1 MKVSVNWLRDY
12 LPIELPANELAEKIS
27 RTTVEIEGQY
37 QPQANMRN
45 IVIAKVLSVVPHPD
59 SDHMVI
65 TQVDAGED
73 EPIQIVTGAPN
84 VAEGQTV
91 ILAKHNSIVGG
102 GQKIKKGKLRGEVSN
117 GMLTAL
123 QELGFDDKVAPKDFE
138 EGIWV
143 FNDVDAADLTPG
155 EDALHVLG
163 MDDDV
168 LETGITPNR
177 ADLFSMN
184 GTAWEVAAI
193 LSEEPTLPT
202 FELTETSEKTADLIS
217 ATAPADLAPKY
228 ALRVVKNVEVKD
240 SPLWLQRRLWTMGIR
255 PISNVVDVTNLMLL
269 TYGQP
274 LHAFDLDTLPSKDI
288 AVRTAKPAEKIK
300 TLDGVEREASEGD
313 IVIAAGDEALM
324 FAGVM
329 GGESTEVTAKTT
341 NIVLEGAIFEPK
353 AIRHAARDQNLH
365 SEASTR
371 FERGVNVEDT
381 FTALDHAA
389 ALIAEIAGGDVTEGR
404 VVAQDFD
411 YEAPVVK
418 VTTAHVNHV
427 LGTEITDAEISA
439 IFDRLFFDYELNDGE
454 FTVTVPARRW
464 DITIEADLVEEIARL
479 YGYDN
484 LPATL
489 PTGET
494 TPGKLTPKQALIRAT
509 RHDLEGL
516 GLNQAISYVLTTPEK
531 ANNFQLHDGQP
542 IQLDYPMSQDR
553 QQTRGSLLT
562 GLLDD
567 VAYNVARKQADV
579 ALYEQGRVFVSNGD
593 ANQLPAEI
601 EHVAGV
607 ITGNVLPRT
616 WAEGAQKADF
626 FALKGIVERLLANY
640 ALADDVRFVPTTAR
654 AEMHP
659 GRTADIY
666 VGETLIGFIGQVHPL
681 TAKAYKV
688 NETYAFELNLD
699 AIFDLPKV
707 KDGYEVVSRFPAV
720 ARDLAILVDRD
731 VPAADL
737 RGAIVAAGGELLHD
751 VELFDVYTGE
761 NVADD
766 KKSLAYA
773 LTFVDVEKTLVD
785 EDINAAVENITAA
798 LADQFNAEIR

>member
-1 MKVSVNWLRDY
+1 M
-12 LPIELPANELAEKIS
+12 
-27 RTTVEIEGQY
+27 
-37 QPQANMRN
+37 
-45 IVIAKVLSVVPHPD
+45 
-59 SDHMVI
+59 
-65 TQVDAGED
+65 
-73 EPIQIVTGAPN
+73 
-84 VAEGQTV
+84 
-91 ILAKHNSIVGG
+91 
-102 GQKIKKGKLRGEVSN
+102 
-117 GMLTAL
+117 
-123 QELGFDDKVAPKDFE
+123 
-138 EGIWV
+138 
-143 FNDVDAADLTPG
+143 
-155 EDALHVLG
+155 
-163 MDDDV
+163 
-168 LETGITPNR
+168 
-177 ADLFSMN
+177 
-184 GTAWEVAAI
+184 
-193 LSEEPTLPT
+193 
-202 FELTETSEKTADLIS
+202 
-217 ATAPADLAPKY
+217 
-228 ALRVVKNVEVKD
+228 
-240 SPLWLQRRLWTMGIR
+240 
-255 PISNVVDVTNLMLL
+255 
-269 TYGQP
+269 
-274 LHAFDLDTLPSKDI
+274 
-288 AVRTAKPAEKIK
+288 
-300 TLDGVEREASEGD
+300 
-313 IVIAAGDEALM
+313 
-324 FAGVM
+324 
-329 GGESTEVTAKTT
+329 
-341 NIVLEGAIFEPK
+341 
-353 AIRHAARDQNLH
+353 
-365 SEASTR
+365 
-371 FERGVNVEDT
+371 
-381 FTALDHAA
+381 
-389 ALIAEIAGGDVTEGR
+389 
-404 VVAQDFD
+404 
-411 YEAPVVK
+411 
-418 VTTAHVNHV
+418 
-427 LGTEITDAEISA
+427 
-439 IFDRLFFDYELNDGE
+439 NDGE

-464 DITIEADLVEEIARL
+464 DITIAADLVEEIARL

-531 ANNFQLHDGQP
+531 ANNFKLHDGQP

-593 ANQLPAEI
+593 ASVLPTEI

-616 WAEGAQKADF
+616 WAAGAQKADF

-640 ALADDVRFVPTTAR
+640 AFADDIRFVPTTER

-666 VGETLIGFIGQVHPL
+666 VGETLIGFVGQVHPV
-681 TAKAYKV
+681 TAKTYKV
-688 NETYAFELNLD
+688 NETYAFELNVD

-737 RGAIVAAGGELLHD
+737 RAAIVAAGGALLHD

-785 EDINAAVENITAA
+785 EDINAAVERITAA
-798 LADQFNAEIR
+798 LAEKFNAEIR